1 MKFRAYLFALLILPL
16 QCFAHSLSDSYLELH
31 FDNTAVSGHWQIAV
45 RDLELAIGLDSNADT
60 QVSWG
65 ELQAKE
71 QEMHAF
77 ANSKLLIQRGDIACT
92 YTFGTTM
99 LSELNAGMFVYL
111 PLSGQCTG
119 TGPTTLQYDLLFDID
134 SSHRGIATVY
144 EEEALHSL
152 LFTPQQRSMTLAA
165 QSASLM
171 NHMKNFVVEGVWH
184 IWIGLD
190 HILFLVALL
199 LPIVLGS
206 KESSTQNLN
215 YGGMLREIFKVV
227 TAFTVAHSVTLIL
240 ASLNIVSLP
249 SRLVESLI
257 ALSVAISG
265 LNIIVPI
272 FRGRHWQVAFG
283 FGLIHGFGFAGVL
296 SDLSLPT
303 TQYIS
308 GLLSFNIGVELG
320 QLVIVLVLV
329 PLLLLLAIPRP
340 MRLATKAF
348 AGVSITVF
356 GALWVAERYWNLDI
370 ASIV

>member
-1 MKFRAYLFALLILPL
+1 MKFFAYFFALLILPL

-45 RDLELAIGLDSNADT
+45 RDLKLAIGLDSNADT

-71 QEMHAF
+71 QEIQNF
-77 ANSKLLIQRGDIACT
+77 ANSKLIFQRGDNACT
-92 YTFGTTM
+92 YAFGTTM

-111 PLSGQCTG
+111 PLSGQCANA
-119 TGPTTLQYDLLFDID
+119 GPTTLQYNLLFDID

-144 EEEALHSL
+144 EEDTLHSL
-152 LFTPQQRSMTLAA
+152 LFTPQQRSTTLAQ
-165 QSASLM
+165 QSASLLS
-171 NHMKNFVVEGVWH
+171 HMKNFVIEGIWH
-184 IWIGLD
+184 IWIGVD

-199 LPIVLGS
+199 FPIVLDS
-206 KESSTQNLN
+206 KSSNTDNRS
-215 YGGMLREIFKVV
+215 YGVLLRDIFKVV
-227 TAFTVAHSVTLIL
+227 TAFTLAHSFTLIL
-240 ASLNIVSLP
+240 ASLNIASLP
-249 SRLVESLI
+249 SRPVESLI
-257 ALSVAISG
+257 AMSVALSG

-272 FRGRHWQVAFG
+272 FRGRHWQVAFC

-303 TQYIS
+303 TQYVS
-308 GLLSFNIGVELG
+308 GLLSFNLGVELG
-320 QLVIVLVLV
+320 QFVIVLVLV
-329 PLLLLLAIPRP
+329 PLLLLLATPRP

-356 GALWVAERYWNLDI
+356 GAVWVAERFWDLNITSL
-370 ASIV
+370 V

>member
-1 MKFRAYLFALLILPL
+1 MKLRIWLLALLCLPL
-16 QCFAHSLSDSYLELH
+16 QCFGHSLSDSYLELH
-31 FDNTAVSGHWQIAV
+31 FEKTAIHGQWQIAI
-45 RDLELAIGLDSNADT
+45 RDLELAIGLDSNRDT

-65 ELQAKE
+65 EIQAKE
-71 QEMHAF
+71 QTIRAYAQ
-77 ANSKLLIQRGDIACT
+77 ANLQIDRSGEACS
-92 YTFGTTM
+92 YKFGTTM
-99 LSELNAGMFVYL
+99 ISDLNAGMFLYL
-111 PLSGQCTG
+111 PLTGQCANSG
-119 TGPTTLQYDLLFDID
+119 ATTVQYNLLFDID

-144 EEEALHSL
+144 EDDRLHSL
-152 LFTPQQRSMTLAA
+152 LFTPVQRSVTLAQ
-165 QSASLM
+165 QSASLLT
-171 NHMKNFVVEGVWH
+171 HMKNFVVEGVWH

-206 KESSTQNLN
+206 KESRTKNLN

-227 TAFTVAHSVTLIL
+227 TAFTVAHSITLIL

-257 ALSVAISG
+257 ALSVAVSG

-272 FRGRHWQVAFG
+272 FRGRHWQIAFG

-303 TQYIS
+303 AQYIS
-308 GLLSFNIGVELG
+308 GLLSFNLGVEIG

-329 PLLLLLAIPRP
+329 PALLLLGAPKP
-340 MRLATKAF
+340 MRLATRAC
-348 AGVSITVF
+348 AGISITAF
-356 GALWVAERYWNLDI
+356 GALWVAERYWDLSI
-370 ASIV
+370 ASFV

>member
-1 MKFRAYLFALLILPL
+1 MKLRIWLLAIIIMPI
-16 QCFAHSLSDSYLELH
+16 QCFGHSLSDSYLELH
-31 FDNTAVSGHWQIAV
+31 FENTAVSGHWQIAV
-45 RDLELAIGLDSNADT
+45 RDLELAIGLDSNLDS

-65 ELQAKE
+65 EMQAKE
-71 QEMHAF
+71 QAIQDY
-77 ANSKLLIQRGDIACT
+77 ARSNLLIDREGEICS

-99 LSELNAGMFVYL
+99 ISDLNAGMFVYL
-111 PLSGQCTG
+111 PLMGKCANAG
-119 TGPTTLQYDLLFDID
+119 ATTVQYDLLFDID

-144 EEEALHSL
+144 EDDQLHSL
-152 LFTPQQRSMTLAA
+152 LFTPTQHSVTLARE
-165 QSASLM
+165 SASLLT
-171 NHMKNFVVEGVWH
+171 HMKNFVVEGVWH

-206 KESSTQNLN
+206 KESRTQNLN

-227 TAFTVAHSVTLIL
+227 TAFTVAHSITLIL

-272 FRGRHWQVAFG
+272 FRGRHWQIAFG
-283 FGLIHGFGFAGVL
+283 FGLIHGCGFAGVL

-303 TQYIS
+303 AQYIS
-308 GLLSFNIGVELG
+308 GLLSFNLGVEIG

-329 PLLLLLAIPRP
+329 PALLLLSAPKP
-340 MRLATKAF
+340 MRLATRTC
-348 AGVSITVF
+348 AGIFITAF
-356 GALWVAERYWNLDI
+356 GALWVAERYWDLSI
-370 ASIV
+370 ASLV

>member
-1 MKFRAYLFALLILPL
+1 MRFRTYLFALLILPL

-71 QEMHAF
+71 QEIQNF
-77 ANSKLLIQRGDIACT
+77 ANSKLIFQRGDNACT
-92 YTFGTTM
+92 YTFGTIM

-111 PLSGQCTG
+111 PLSGQCANA
-119 TGPTTLQYDLLFDID
+119 GPTTLQYDLLFDID

-144 EEEALHSL
+144 AEDALHSL
-152 LFTPQQRSMTLAA
+152 LFTPQKRSVTLAQ
-165 QSASLM
+165 QSASLS
-171 NHMKNFVVEGVWH
+171 NHMKNFVIEGVWH

-190 HILFLVALL
+190 HILFLIALL
-199 LPIVLGS
+199 LPIVLDK
-206 KESSTQNLN
+206 KEINTKN
-215 YGGMLREIFKVV
+215 YYYRNMFREIFKVI
-227 TAFTVAHSVTLIL
+227 TAFTVAHSITLIL

-296 SDLSLPT
+296 SDLALPAA
-303 TQYIS
+303 QYFS
-308 GLLSFNIGVELG
+308 GLLSFNIGVEIG
-320 QLVIVLVLV
+320 QLAIVLVLV
-329 PLLLLLAIPRP
+329 PFLLLLAALRP
-340 MRLATKAF
+340 IRVATQAF

-356 GALWVAERYWNLDI
+356 GAIWVAERYWNLDI
-370 ASIV
+370 TRFV